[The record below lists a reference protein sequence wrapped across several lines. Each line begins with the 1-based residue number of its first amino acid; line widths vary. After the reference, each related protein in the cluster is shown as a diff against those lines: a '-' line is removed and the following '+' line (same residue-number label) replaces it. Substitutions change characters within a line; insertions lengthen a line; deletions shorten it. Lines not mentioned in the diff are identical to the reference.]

1 MRGLVFDV
9 WLSTRITAMSN
20 TAKRQRVRH
29 GISRPGPAARLNEA
43 RLQEAQQAAVTDAAK
58 ERKARQRARDRERHE
73 ETLVLASVLP
83 DDDVQDSMTVRELNR
98 MSLRIAQYVVE
109 ELRSCPGPS
118 SRRDV
123 MERVMRHNT
132 ISPLLPVYYARPQE
146 AKVIHSFIENFKN
159 ELQLVK
165 VANSSERLARKS
177 ALLDAAVS
185 LGIDG
190 VRPLSRVLDTTQA
203 SISIALS
210 RRVYAPNQADTVCS
224 LRLHR
229 KKREGLSDY
238 VKRCIEAWWNGQTK
252 VSPNKK
258 DIVRHRVSRRVWA
271 EPHPTHYLCET
282 QVSCNVP
289 IRFHVFWTKLNA

>member
-9 WLSTRITAMSN
+9 WLSTRITAMGN

-29 GISRPGPAARLNEA
+29 GISRPGLAARLNEA
-43 RLQEAQQAAVTDAAK
+43 RLREEQQAAVTDAAR

-132 ISPLLPVYYARPQE
+132 ISPLLPV
-146 AKVIHSFIENFKN
+146 
-159 ELQLVK
+159 
-165 VANSSERLARKS
+165 
-177 ALLDAAVS
+177 
-185 LGIDG
+185 
-190 VRPLSRVLDTTQA
+190 
-203 SISIALS
+203 
-210 RRVYAPNQADTVCS
+210 
-224 LRLHR
+224 
-229 KKREGLSDY
+229 
-238 VKRCIEAWWNGQTK
+238 
-252 VSPNKK
+252 
-258 DIVRHRVSRRVWA
+258 
-271 EPHPTHYLCET
+271 
-282 QVSCNVP
+282 
-289 IRFHVFWTKLNA
+289 